1 MTIDASAEDDT
12 CFLDLMH
19 NKPPHKVSDWSQAEK
34 VLDLIE
40 QYECDIA
47 GERMCQRDHVE
58 TAKHALK
65 SMQVDSLHKQMN
77 LYTLS
82 YEDAAEVA
90 LPYLLGLIQTLGIS
104 SYTDGF
110 KGSVYHNDWASISQS
125 FKPLYPVSVNPREF
139 FKG

>member
-1 MTIDASAEDDT
+1 MTIDARAEDDT

-47 GERMCQRDHVE
+47 GERMWSALKKKAETEPWVTFRLASQRNHVE

-90 LPYLLGLIQTLGIS
+90 LPYLLGLI
-104 SYTDGF
+104 
-110 KGSVYHNDWASISQS
+110 
-125 FKPLYPVSVNPREF
+125 
-139 FKG
+139 